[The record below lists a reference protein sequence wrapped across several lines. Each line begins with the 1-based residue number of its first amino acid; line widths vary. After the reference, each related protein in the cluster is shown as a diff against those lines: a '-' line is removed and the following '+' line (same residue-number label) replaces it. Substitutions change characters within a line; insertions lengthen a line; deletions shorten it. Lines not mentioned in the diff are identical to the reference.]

1 MLLVLYLFNTVLTN
15 DMEISLL
22 MKTNLLSGLSLV
34 TRFNV
39 QIILAMLLPIQCGF
53 CFDDALVKL
62 EVFVFKQFNIAN
74 TI

>member
-15 DMEISLL
+15 DMEISML

-53 CFDDALVKL
+53 CLDDALVKL

>member
-15 DMEISLL
+15 DMEISML

-39 QIILAMLLPIQCGF
+39 QIILAMLLPIQCDF
-53 CFDDALVKL
+53 CLDDALVKL